1 MSVQTPVTE
10 VIVVDPSV
18 SDYKT
23 LIAGVNPDTPVILL
37 PESGDGLTNLAEAL
51 AGYSNLSAV
60 HLVSHGGNG
69 KLFLGDNPINS
80 DSLTN
85 SAEALASI
93 GNVFDEGADLMIY
106 GCTVAGNE
114 AGQAFVDQLA
124 SRLNVDVA
132 ASNDRTGP
140 TDLGGDWD
148 LEYNNGEIESVL
160 PFTVAGM
167 QDIDHCLGCTSQGSL
182 PGGEYPCLNDGR
194 GDSGGSN
201 PPPSNNTPT
210 GIALTSNTV
219 GQSAGENGTVGAL
232 STTDADVSDSHT
244 YTLSSGSGDTN
255 NALFNVSGNTLRT
268 NDASAL
274 SAGNYSIRIQTNDN
288 NGGTYQES
296 FTINVTD
303 DVAPTVTTGNI
314 SISGGS
320 GTNGDFIIGDTVTAK
335 WDNTGN
341 GDNNSDTISSVSV
354 NFAAFGGGNDIAATN
369 SDHTWTA
376 SYTIQSGNINRATAE
391 VVITATDDHS
401 NQKAT
406 TSANGSIVDNQAPSA
421 PSTPDLSAASDKG
434 SSSSD
439 NKTSDDTP
447 TLEGTAEANA
457 TVTLYDSDGT
467 TPLGSTTANGSGNW
481 SITSSE
487 LTDGSHTLSAKV
499 TDSAGNISI
508 ASSTLTVTVDTELP
522 TISSVS
528 IPASSMAIG
537 DAVSVSIT
545 ASEAGLT
552 LDSGSVN
559 DVNVTGFTDNGSGHY
574 TATYTVVA
582 GHTDRAAGDDIPV
595 SFVLSDSAGNASA
608 TYTTAISQAGDT
620 IDANVPTI
628 SGAISPSIAT
638 VTDTQV
644 GSNSFTL
651 TVNFN
656 EAMDTNTDPTL
667 SFPTT
672 NENPLTNTLT
682 FASGE
687 WSDNDTYVATYNV
700 ADANEVIR
708 HIDVQTSGAKDA
720 AGNTLATVTQNDI
733 FSVITAPAP
742 TITNIAST
750 TANGTYKVS
759 DTVNVTVTFDKAVTF
774 TANTGTFQATLSNGQ
789 TVTLSSSSNTTFNGT
804 YTISE
809 GNTDSSD
816 LNVSSL
822 ALTNDATLEAESDN
836 VPAVFT
842 LPSGNN
848 LADNSTIV
856 VDANTPVNSTP
867 DLADASDTGSSNT
880 DNLTNNST
888 ATITGSGTEA
898 GASVS
903 VRVAST
909 EVGTTTVDGSGNW
922 TYTFQTDELS
932 SGANTVDTI
941 ITDIAGNISTDSAD
955 LTITLDTLA
964 PSAVNDTTATI
975 GEDDGNTT
983 LSALNSS
990 GSTLQA
996 NDTDTSS
1003 TAPVTAVAGKSSNVG
1018 QSVAGSNGGLF
1029 KVNANGS
1036 VSFDP
1041 NDEFESLAANTT
1053 KTSSVTVTV
1062 QDDAGNT
1069 SDSTLTVTVNGA
1081 NDAPTAADTTESVSF
1096 NGSYTFT
1103 AADFGFSDVD
1113 SDDTL
1118 DHITIK
1124 ALPTEGILKLEGTEI
1139 KATGTDIQASNIGNL
1154 TFTPDSGGTGADYAS
1169 FTFTVSDGT
1178 NDSVTANTVTLNVGN
1193 PPAPSTPTQSTEVD
1207 GATVTQ
1213 STQTNAQGQTI
1224 ETVTVAPVSSNR
1236 QDSNSNTPDADVPLH
1251 FANNNADQIV
1261 TTLSLPTGIGATAR
1275 SNATASTQNQ
1285 RDTLISL
1292 IDESAAG
1299 EDDLNDMENS
1309 GSNFLNNIGNA
1320 DNLWVNQVTLTSD
1333 SSTASATPIR
1343 ITGSDSSNNQEA
1355 LVIDTRALP
1364 TGTIID
1370 LDDIEFAVIVGN
1382 NVTIRGGGGANIVY
1396 AGANAQNIVLGEDD
1410 DELHGGAGDDTVG
1423 SKGGD
1428 DKLYGDSGNDLV
1440 IGGTG
1445 NDTLYGGTG
1454 NDVLQGAQSS
1464 QG

>member
-124 SRLNVDVA
+124 TSLDVDVA

-148 LEYNNGEIESVL
+148 LEYSNGEIESVL

-167 QDIDHCLGCTSQGSL
+167 QDIDHCLGCSTTTSVIN
-182 PGGEYPCLNDGR
+182 PCDGG
-194 GDSGGSN
+194 N
-201 PPPSNNTPT
+201 PPPSNNAPT
-210 GIALTSNTV
+210 ITSGSSFTIVETATDDGSTVHDVNATDSNNNTITYSIIGGTGHGLFDINSSSGVITLNSTGASTLDSESGTTSYTLNVQANDGQSSSNTDSKTITV
-219 GQSAGENGTVGAL
+219 TVTDAAPAITAGQSFSVNESDTNSTSIGTVANTGDDDSITWSIQSGNTGSAFAINS
-232 STTDADVSDSHT
+232 STGEITLTDTTKLDASTAAS
-244 YTLSSGSGDTN
+244 YTLSVQATD
-255 NALFNVSGNTLRT
+255 
-268 NDASAL
+268 
-274 SAGNYSIRIQTNDN
+274 
-288 NGGTYQES
+288 GTTPSTQDV
-296 FTINVTD
+296 TINVTD

-320 GTNGDFIIGDTVTAK
+320 GTNGDFVIGDTVTAK

-391 VVITATDDHS
+391 VVITAIDDDS

-487 LTDGSHTLSAKV
+487 LTDGSHTLSAKA

-733 FSVITAPAP
+733 ISVITAPAP
-742 TITNIAST
+742 TITSITST

-809 GNTDSSD
+809 GNTDSSA

-848 LADNSTIV
+848 LANNSTIA

-867 DLADASDTGSSNT
+867 DLATASDTGSSNT
-880 DNLTNNST
+880 DNLTNNTT

-1036 VSFDP
+1036 VSFNP

-1053 KTSSVTVTV
+1053 KTSSVT
-1062 QDDAGNT
+1062 
-1069 SDSTLTVTVNGA
+1069 
-1081 NDAPTAADTTESVSF
+1081 
-1096 NGSYTFT
+1096 
-1103 AADFGFSDVD
+1103 
-1113 SDDTL
+1113 
-1118 DHITIK
+1118 
-1124 ALPTEGILKLEGTEI
+1124 
-1139 KATGTDIQASNIGNL
+1139 
-1154 TFTPDSGGTGADYAS
+1154 
-1169 FTFTVSDGT
+1169 
-1178 NDSVTANTVTLNVGN
+1178 
-1193 PPAPSTPTQSTEVD
+1193 APSKMTP
-1207 GATVTQ
+1207 AIPVT
-1213 STQTNAQGQTI
+1213 
-1224 ETVTVAPVSSNR
+1224 P
-1236 QDSNSNTPDADVPLH
+1236 H
-1251 FANNNADQIV
+1251 
-1261 TTLSLPTGIGATAR
+1261 
-1275 SNATASTQNQ
+1275 
-1285 RDTLISL
+1285 
-1292 IDESAAG
+1292 
-1299 EDDLNDMENS
+1299 
-1309 GSNFLNNIGNA
+1309 
-1320 DNLWVNQVTLTSD
+1320 
-1333 SSTASATPIR
+1333 
-1343 ITGSDSSNNQEA
+1343 
-1355 LVIDTRALP
+1355 
-1364 TGTIID
+1364 
-1370 LDDIEFAVIVGN
+1370 
-1382 NVTIRGGGGANIVY
+1382 
-1396 AGANAQNIVLGEDD
+1396 
-1410 DELHGGAGDDTVG
+1410 
-1423 SKGGD
+1423 
-1428 DKLYGDSGNDLV
+1428 
-1440 IGGTG
+1440 
-1445 NDTLYGGTG
+1445 
-1454 NDVLQGAQSS
+1454 
-1464 QG
+1464 